1 MPLTNLLD
9 ELDAEDAIPDEL
21 EDEADEAAEED
32 VGTEPPASPADPAES
47 ELSDL
52 DIAGQGAEATIDEGE
67 DADIGIEVEN
77 VGGQTGSF
85 DVNLEIDGESS
96 SDETD
101 ELGPGESES
110 VTFEGVTSELEP
122 AEYSVTVSTDDD
134 EVTGE
139 LSVED
144 VLDEAAAD
152 PANSDIDIVD
162 FETDEFL
169 GEINGSGELEVSY
182 QLDEDGESAPDIESV
197 VLEIEDQ
204 GAGELEFNTDAVP
217 QDNFESF
224 EIAGVADEDTEPFNP
239 LFTSVTDV
247 DGGTGPIVI
256 EINQDDFDE
265 FDVLEPG
272 DTIEFKTA
280 EEFVESGPEND
291 GEGEADISIHLS
303 QETGDDPAVFE
314 GTDYSESGVEYEES
328 SF

>member
-1 MPLTNLLD
+1 MPFTSLLD
-9 ELDAEDAIPDEL
+9 EIGARDAIPDDF

-32 VGTEPPASPADPAES
+32 VGTEPPAPPADPAES

-85 DVNLEIDGESS
+85 DVNLEINGESS

-122 AEYSVTVSTDDD
+122 AEYNVTVSTDDD

-152 PANSDIDIVD
+152 PANSDIDVVD
-162 FETDEFL
+162 LETDEFL
-169 GEINGSGELEVSY
+169 GNINGSGELEVSY

-204 GAGELEFNTDAVP
+204 GAGELEFNTDSGP
-217 QDNFESF
+217 QKNFESF
-224 EIAGVADEDTEPFNP
+224 EIAGGSLDDAGGFNP
-239 LFTSVTDV
+239 LIDNVTDV

-256 EINQDDFDE
+256 DINQDFDE
-265 FDVLEPG
+265 FGGDLELEPG
-272 DTIEFKTA
+272 DTVEFKTA
-280 EEFVESGPEND
+280 EEFVESGPDND
-291 GEGEADISIHLS
+291 GEGEADISIHLR
-303 QETGDDPAVFE
+303 QETGGESVFE
-314 GTDYSESGVEYEES
+314 DTKYLESV
-328 SF
+328 